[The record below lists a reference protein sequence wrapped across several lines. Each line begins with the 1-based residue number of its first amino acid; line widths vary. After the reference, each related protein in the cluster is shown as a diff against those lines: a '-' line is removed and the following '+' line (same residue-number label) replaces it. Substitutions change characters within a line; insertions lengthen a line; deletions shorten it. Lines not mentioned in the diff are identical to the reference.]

1 MDSFRIVFVGDA
13 LKSYQSCPL
22 EFAKRLNT
30 CFEQLGINPFWGPH
44 IKLLK
49 THKGKR
55 YYRYRI
61 GDYRVIYEIDQTL
74 KKVGIFRI
82 APRSAAYRNL

>member
-1 MDSFRIVFVGDA
+1 MDSFRVVLLGEA
-13 LKSYQSCPL
+13 LKSYQSFPL

-30 CFEQLGINPFWGPH
+30 CFGQLEVNPFWGPH

-55 YYRYRI
+55 YYRHRI
-61 GDYRVIYEIDQTL
+61 GDYRVIYEIDQIL
-74 KKVGIFRI
+74 KEVGILRI
-82 APRSAAYRNL
+82 APRSDAYRNL